1 LNLYKQD
8 NQPLRYKIAYYWVT
22 AWAPYKILPFAHS
35 LGFAKILP
43 NLGFEQMFGIQKERD
58 TAKGIPSLCMLEN

>member
-1 LNLYKQD
+1 
-8 NQPLRYKIAYYWVT
+8 
-22 AWAPYKILPFAHS
+22 

-43 NLGFEQMFGIQKERD
+43 NLVFEQMFGIQKERD